1 MERQR
6 GSAAGPTCSS
16 TFSRFSSAAFRHKV
30 RAIFVEGIP
39 MRAAALA
46 CVFSLAV
53 CSASAHAQISEVR
66 VGVVGHDLYNDTET
80 GVQITGQLVFDSP
93 ELLSFAFSPRP
104 YLYGSFN
111 SDGWTNLGAAGL
123 LWTGNFADRWSADLG
138 LGIAYHDGVLDVSDL
153 PPGDPVRIRLAN
165 TRALLGSRFL
175 FHTQFGLD
183 YALTDRLALGVYY
196 EHFSNGQILGQGRN
210 QGLDEI
216 GARISWRFG
225 R

>member
-1 MERQR
+1 
-6 GSAAGPTCSS
+6 
-16 TFSRFSSAAFRHKV
+16 
-30 RAIFVEGIP
+30 

-46 CVFSLAV
+46 CVISLGVLA
-53 CSASAHAQISEVR
+53 APAHAQISEFR
-66 VGVVGHDLYNDTET
+66 LGVAAHDLYNNTED
-80 GVQITGQLVFDSP
+80 GVQITGQIVFDSP
-93 ELLSFAFSPRP
+93 QLLSFAFSPRP

-111 SDGWTNLGAAGL
+111 SDGLTNLGAAGL
-123 LWTGNFADRWSADLG
+123 LWTGNFADNWSLDLG
-138 LGIAYHDGVLDVSDL
+138 LGIAYHDGARDVSDL
-153 PPGDPVRIRLAN
+153 PPGDPVRIRLAG

-175 FHTQFGLD
+175 FHTQLGLD